1 MLFDDGLI
9 AFLIPLSIVFM
20 TLGSVLLI
28 IEYFKKEKNEK
39 ILSSLLVVVLLLGYT
54 LNTLA
59 YTSSEPLSEEAYISC
74 NMSRILRLLCA
85 S

>member
-28 IEYFKKEKNEK
+28 IEYFKKEKIK
-39 ILSSLLVVVLLLGYT
+39 IKNSFLSASCRATARVYAKHIGIYIKR
-54 LNTLA
+54 A
-59 YTSSEPLSEEAYISC
+59 PL
-74 NMSRILRLLCA
+74 
-85 S
+85 